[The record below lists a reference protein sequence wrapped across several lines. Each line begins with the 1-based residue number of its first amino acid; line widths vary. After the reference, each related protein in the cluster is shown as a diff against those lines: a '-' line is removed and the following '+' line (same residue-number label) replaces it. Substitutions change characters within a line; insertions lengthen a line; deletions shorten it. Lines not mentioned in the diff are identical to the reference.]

1 MLLNSGWKGPLDAEM
16 FEKGRLCDP
25 EARMEY
31 QNNKKMNL
39 EIDYLAESH
48 LIMLSIYGKFGEAM
62 DIGIYFED
70 KLQELIEIIISFQ
83 DEISSSNYKE
93 YLRRILKIFPFNTY
107 IARGEGFVQLTDKEV
122 DHNVEDRDDSTTV
135 E

>member
-1 MLLNSGWKGPLDAEM
+1 MLFNSGWEGPVDAEM

-39 EIDYLAESH
+39 ELDYLAESH
-48 LIMLSIYGKFGEAM
+48 LIMLSIYGKFGESM

-93 YLRRILKIFPFNTY
+93 YLRKILKIFPSNTY

-122 DHNVEDRDDSTTV
+122 NHNVENRDDSTTV